1 MNKKFNKKNIIEQ
14 LRIIRDFEIINNKPL
29 KVKAYNKIIDNL
41 ITYPNDINDLKDL
54 KEIKGI
60 GVRILSLLT
69 EFFETGQISYIKNKK
84 DKKDKKEEKPLKKQ
98 KDLQEIN
105 KDIIIKNLIIIR
117 DYELFKNQYLK
128 VKAYNKVI
136 HNIINYPND
145 IKDLKDLKE
154 IKGVGMG
161 ILTMVGELY
170 KKGKISYIENIIK
183 KDKDFNNKD
192 FNNNDNDNN
201 DNDKKTKKYKLLDWI
216 DINKLSWLGLS
227 TNPNAI
233 DLFKTNINEIIWN
246 NVSMNINDK
255 AIELLIEKPKYIKWG
270 LLSGNNSNKAVEYLL
285 QNLKKIDWD
294 YLSMNSNDKAIDLL
308 LTKPKKINWSLL
320 CMNTNNRALELLL
333 KNPEKIYWDYLSSN
347 KNDIAVKLLLENI
360 DKINWRFF
368 SENSNDKA
376 VNYLLQNPDKIIWNN
391 FSSNINI
398 KAFAFLLKNKDK
410 IDWHYLSSNPLI
422 FDNDNDNDN
431 DNNNDNELNK
441 INKDIIIQNL
451 IIIRDYELFKNEI
464 FKYKAYNKVIDNLYD
479 YSGDIKDL
487 KDLKDVKG
495 VGMGILT
502 MIDEL
507 YKTGSISYIETV
519 IKKDKNYK
527 IPAIIIKSK
536 NFNKKTIID
545 NLIIIKNYENYKNEK
560 YKVKA
565 YTNVINNILIY
576 NNDINDLKDF
586 KKIDG
591 IGKSIFDKIKELY
604 ETGKISYIENNIN
617 NDDIYTFKQELLSIH
632 GIGPVKA
639 NQIVDSGIKSIDE
652 LLKNHLKLLNAKQKI
667 GIKYYNELKKRIPLP
682 EYIKHLE
689 ILNKDLK
696 KNKLTFD
703 FVGSYRRE
711 SKSMGDIDLLIM
723 ENPKFNFNDYIKT
736 LMNSNY
742 IIEVLAFGEK
752 KFMGIVKLPNQT
764 PRRLDI
770 LLSPKNEYYYSLL
783 YFTGSNIFNIGFRHY
798 VKVNFGLSL
807 SEHGFDK
814 DINTPINSEEDIF
827 KFLKLKYV
835 KPKDRESFYI

>member
-29 KVKAYNKIIDNL
+29 KVKAYNK
-41 ITYPNDINDLKDL
+41 
-54 KEIKGI
+54 
-60 GVRILSLLT
+60 
-69 EFFETGQISYIKNKK
+69 
-84 DKKDKKEEKPLKKQ
+84 
-98 KDLQEIN
+98 
-105 KDIIIKNLIIIR
+105 
-117 DYELFKNQYLK
+117 
-128 VKAYNKVI
+128 VI

-154 IKGVGMG
+154 IKGIGVR
-161 ILTMVGELY
+161 ILALLTELFET
-170 KKGKISYIENIIK
+170 GQISYIINKKVK
-183 KDKDFNNKD
+183 KDKKEE
-192 FNNNDNDNN
+192 
-201 DNDKKTKKYKLLDWI
+201 KKQ
-216 DINKLSWLGLS
+216 
-227 TNPNAI
+227 
-233 DLFKTNINEIIWN
+233 NE
-246 NVSMNINDK
+246 SY
-255 AIELLIEKPKYIKWG
+255 E
-270 LLSGNNSNKAVEYLL
+270 
-285 QNLKKIDWD
+285 
-294 YLSMNSNDKAIDLL
+294 
-308 LTKPKKINWSLL
+308 
-320 CMNTNNRALELLL
+320 
-333 KNPEKIYWDYLSSN
+333 
-347 KNDIAVKLLLENI
+347 
-360 DKINWRFF
+360 
-368 SENSNDKA
+368 
-376 VNYLLQNPDKIIWNN
+376 
-391 FSSNINI
+391 
-398 KAFAFLLKNKDK
+398 
-410 IDWHYLSSNPLI
+410 
-422 FDNDNDNDN
+422 
-431 DNNNDNELNK
+431 

-479 YSGDIKDL
+479 YSGDLNDLNDL
-487 KDLKDVKG
+487 KKIKG

-502 MIDEL
+502 MIGEL
-507 YKTGSISYIETV
+507 YNTGSISYIETI

-527 IPAIIIKSK
+527 IPDNLKSIKSK

-545 NLIIIKNYENYKNEK
+545 NLIIIKDYENYKNEK

-576 NNDINDLKDF
+576 NDDIKDLKDL

-604 ETGKISYIENNIN
+604 ETGKISYIENNIT

-639 NQIVDSGIKSIDE
+639 NNIVDSGIKSIDE
-652 LLKNHLKLLNAKQKI
+652 LRKNHLKMLNAKQKI
-667 GIKYYNELKKRIPLP
+667 GIKYYNELKERIPLD

-723 ENPKFNFNDYIKT
+723 KNSKFNFKDYITT
-736 LMNSNY
+736 LINSNY
-742 IIEVLAFGEK
+742 IIDVLAFGEK
-752 KFMGIVKLPNQT
+752 KFMGIIKLPNQL

>member
-1 MNKKFNKKNIIEQ
+1 MNKKFNKKIIIEQ

-29 KVKAYNKIIDNL
+29 KVKAYNKVIDN
-41 ITYPNDINDLKDL
+41 IIAYPNDINDLKDL

-60 GVRILSLLT
+60 GVRILALLT
-69 EFFETGQISYIKNKK
+69 ELFETGQISYIKDKK
-84 DKKDKKEEKPLKKQ
+84 DKKNKKDKKEEKPLKKQ
-98 KDLQEIN
+98 KELQEIN

-136 HNIINYPND
+136 HNIINFPND

-161 ILTMVGELY
+161 ILTMMGELY

-183 KDKDFNNKD
+183 KDKDFN
-192 FNNNDNDNN
+192 
-201 DNDKKTKKYKLLDWI
+201 
-216 DINKLSWLGLS
+216 
-227 TNPNAI
+227 
-233 DLFKTNINEIIWN
+233 
-246 NVSMNINDK
+246 
-255 AIELLIEKPKYIKWG
+255 
-270 LLSGNNSNKAVEYLL
+270 
-285 QNLKKIDWD
+285 
-294 YLSMNSNDKAIDLL
+294 
-308 LTKPKKINWSLL
+308 
-320 CMNTNNRALELLL
+320 
-333 KNPEKIYWDYLSSN
+333 
-347 KNDIAVKLLLENI
+347 
-360 DKINWRFF
+360 
-368 SENSNDKA
+368 
-376 VNYLLQNPDKIIWNN
+376 
-391 FSSNINI
+391 
-398 KAFAFLLKNKDK
+398 
-410 IDWHYLSSNPLI
+410 
-422 FDNDNDNDN
+422 DNDNDNDN
-431 DNNNDNELNK
+431 DKKEK
-441 INKDIIIQNL
+441 EINKDIIIQNL

-487 KDLKDVKG
+487 KDLKEVKG
-495 VGMGILT
+495 VGKGILT

-519 IKKDKNYK
+519 IKQDKNYK
-527 IPAIIIKSK
+527 IPDTIIKSK

-576 NNDINDLKDF
+576 NNDINDLKDL

-639 NQIVDSGIKSIDE
+639 NQIVDNGIKSIDE
-652 LLKNHLKLLNAKQKI
+652 LRKNHLKLLNAKQQI
-667 GIKYYNELKKRIPLP
+667 GIKYHNELKKRIPLP

-711 SKSMGDIDLLIM
+711 SKSMGDIDLLII
-723 ENPKFNFNDYIKT
+723 ENPKFNFNDYITT
-736 LMNSNY
+736 LINSNY

-752 KFMGIVKLPNQT
+752 KFMGIVKLPNQI